1 MQTLVETLSVG
12 LGLTF
17 CMALKRL
24 GLRAQ
29 RPYYRLHFCRL
40 SDLVVEVVD
49 VDGIDVEAF
58 VSECR
63 CGGSFVLTLDTVTE
77 TKRSVDKW
85 NVECDTCSLLM
96 TVVNN

>member
-1 MQTLVETLSVG
+1 M
-12 LGLTF
+12 
-17 CMALKRL
+17 
-24 GLRAQ
+24 
-29 RPYYRLHFCRL
+29 
-40 SDLVVEVVD
+40 VD